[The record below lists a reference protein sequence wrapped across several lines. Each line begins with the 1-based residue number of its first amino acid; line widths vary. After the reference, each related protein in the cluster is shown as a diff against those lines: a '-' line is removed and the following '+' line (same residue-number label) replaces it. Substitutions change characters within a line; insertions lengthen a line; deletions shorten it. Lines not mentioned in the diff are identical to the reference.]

1 MYVLIYELTIL
12 ASKTIVNYMIVQ
24 VAYIE
29 NFTRYCFKSYL
40 PTSYP
45 KHLLCLLC

>member
-40 PTSYP
+40 PKSYP
-45 KHLLCLLC
+45 KHSLCLLC